1 MQLTLGLLFTQGIN
15 MDSVLCVYTIASVCQ
30 ASCLQEMEFSLK
42 AFIYLPD
49 RNAATSASAV
59 LCGHNEDM
67 VCSCTLKT
75 RGKTS
80 AEQQR
85 VHMGRSHVKILWGK
99 LRAAMKAG
107 LGTCQQSSS
116 EVSGNFKTQTFIMST
131 TFCKYLAPDKKDW
144 KLHMPNFWDTSRF
157 VLMWTFFWNKIAFIL
172 EWNVYT
178 GIYSCHGS
186 CVNKP

>member
-1 MQLTLGLLFTQGIN
+1 
-15 MDSVLCVYTIASVCQ
+15 
-30 ASCLQEMEFSLK
+30 
-42 AFIYLPD
+42 
-49 RNAATSASAV
+49 
-59 LCGHNEDM
+59 
-67 VCSCTLKT
+67 
-75 RGKTS
+75 
-80 AEQQR
+80 
-85 VHMGRSHVKILWGK
+85 
-99 LRAAMKAG
+99 MKAG